1 VAVTNNEH
9 AARLREMAQQELDMA
24 KTFTPMYS
32 SVLIASCRAD
42 AAALLAGAEA
52 LERQER
58 DLDAIKA
65 ADAAL
70 TEAME
75 TISDLRGS
83 LEVAK
88 AALKKVGEDMEAH
101 MDMDQNHAAGLLT
114 WGQRAFLKSVAAY
127 CTAALARLEGK

>member
-1 VAVTNNEH
+1 
-9 AARLREMAQQELDMA
+9 MAQQELDMA

-32 SVLIASCRAD
+32 SGLIATCRAD

-75 TISDLRGS
+75 TISDLRGR

-88 AALKKVGEDMEAH
+88 AALLKVRDHARPTHRED
-101 MDMDQNHAAGLLT
+101 
-114 WGQRAFLKSVAAY
+114 AY
-127 CTAALARLEGK
+127 EVCYDWCPLCAVTAALARLEGE